1 MYPFELEKF
10 IRERNYYL
18 NYRDLLKVVS
28 ISDNPQI
35 NHVIYNDFDKNYQM
49 WDKYGNYYSFKSD
62 NNANFQRTRRK

>member
-10 IRERNYYL
+10 IRERNYCL